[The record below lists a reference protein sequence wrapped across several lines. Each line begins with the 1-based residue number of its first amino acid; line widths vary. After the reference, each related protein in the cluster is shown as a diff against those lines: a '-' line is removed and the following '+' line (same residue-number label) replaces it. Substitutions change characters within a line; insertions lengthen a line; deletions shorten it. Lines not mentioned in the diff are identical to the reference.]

1 LPAARAWIEA
11 NGDVGYETKGGEDM
25 KRGESTER
33 GLYVS
38 EEALRLLLLLLLVG
52 HILFK

>member
-1 LPAARAWIEA
+1 
-11 NGDVGYETKGGEDM
+11 M

>member
-1 LPAARAWIEA
+1 
-11 NGDVGYETKGGEDM
+11 M
-25 KRGESTER
+25 KRDESTER

-38 EEALRLLLLLLLVG
+38 EEALRLLLLVG